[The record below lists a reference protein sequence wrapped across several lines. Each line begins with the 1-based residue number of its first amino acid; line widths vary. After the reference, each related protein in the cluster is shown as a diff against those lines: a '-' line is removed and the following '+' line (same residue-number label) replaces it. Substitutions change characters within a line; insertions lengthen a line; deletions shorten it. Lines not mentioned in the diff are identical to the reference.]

1 MPWSYIVA
9 LKDYKSRADWYRTGP
24 ELQIALQQGLY
35 RTKSGQTSLRYFD
48 AATMIS
54 YQTPSKAQETTYCRG
69 EENQSKCD
77 KSVGV
82 HLDLDYLRVGKS
94 GVGES
99 AGRGLFAVR
108 DIPFNATIALDIA
121 AQSFHVPPSTLT
133 VVESLY
139 ENPQEVS
146 FVKDEISK
154 GYAFIEG
161 AWSGFSQIS
170 YATPYHGS
178 NSF

>member
-1 MPWSYIVA
+1 
-9 LKDYKSRADWYRTGP
+9 
-24 ELQIALQQGLY
+24 
-35 RTKSGQTSLRYFD
+35 
-48 AATMIS
+48 MIS

-154 GYAFIEG
+154 SYTFLEG
-161 AWSGFSQIS
+161 AWCALSQI
-170 YATPYHGS
+170 ATQ
-178 NSF
+178 